1 VTDRRDH
8 SESAALATAS
18 AIRDD
23 IMAIAE
29 DGAFLG
35 SEDDLLER
43 YGVSRPTLR
52 QAVRIVEHEQLIAV
66 KRGVNG
72 GFFTRLPTS
81 EAVAR
86 VASVFLRLNGVDL
99 FDLLRTVQV
108 LTPALAEMAC
118 AAPTSDRLAF
128 RAWTLA
134 TFDDVETMRRRE
146 FVEQTGE
153 FSRRL
158 GELADCPP
166 LLLFEAVVSQLA
178 LAETS
183 VNVFSDRG
191 RMRSVADSYLAI
203 SAAIESGTGD
213 KAATLARTASESR
226 VEWFAKTA
234 RRSRQPK

>member
-1 VTDRRDH
+1 VTDRPDNA
-8 SESAALATAS
+8 ESAALATAS

-35 SEDDLLER
+35 SEDDLLAR

-52 QAVRIVEHEQLIAV
+52 QAVRIVEHEQLITV

-99 FDLLRTVQV
+99 LDLLRTVQV
-108 LTPALAEMAC
+108 LTPALAGMAC
-118 AAPTSDRLAF
+118 AAPRSERVAF
-128 RAWTLA
+128 RAWTIA
-134 TFDDVETMRRRE
+134 TFESAETMRRRE

-166 LLLFEAVVSQLA
+166 LLLFEEVVSQLA
-178 LAETS
+178 LAETK
-183 VNVFSDRG
+183 VNVFSDRT
-191 RMRSVADSYLAI
+191 RMRTVADSYRAI
-203 SAAIESGTGD
+203 SAAIEVGD
-213 KAATLARTASESR
+213 ADEAAALARTSSQSR
-226 VEWFAKTA
+226 TEWFAKTT
-234 RRSRQPK
+234 RRSRQSK